1 MLNLEQIRQIDR
13 ETLWL
18 EITDTDLQVS
28 EPLPQLCT
36 NMTGVNYARSN
47 RLCLH
52 KFGAWLTDA
61 EIAYTPSFPDLEMY
75 PLWDVVNGAAIE
87 IGKTRLILMPTDALD
102 RDELR
107 VPQEWVDLPN
117 LQGDYYLA
125 VQIVGVGE
133 AFASAKASRNENLDL
148 KLMNIWGF
156 TSHRTLKQRGEYN
169 ARDRTYSLP
178 SELLVAN
185 LDRLWMAQELN
196 LNEIVATPELPD
208 LSLDRA
214 LELIQQLST
223 PSLYSPRTKVAFS
236 AWGSLINNPNLR
248 AQLYRTRLQ
257 QAALARTP
265 APRFRLFDW
274 LRGELTNTDGW
285 GNYYQPEIVKSNHLV
300 DRSKLIDLQLD
311 LQHHHVIL
319 LVGIIAQSERELRVL
334 VQIHPGSGERIIPP
348 QLQLSYLDETG
359 ASLRTVVARSND
371 DLIQLPPFICS
382 IDTEFSIQIQLNNFL
397 AIERFVV

>member
-18 EITDTDLQVS
+18 EITDTDLQIS
-28 EPLPQLCT
+28 EPLPQLCA
-36 NMTGVNYARSN
+36 NITGVNYARSN

-61 EIAYTPSFPDLEMY
+61 EIEYTPSFPDLEMY
-75 PLWDVVNGAAIE
+75 PLWDVMNGCAIE
-87 IGKTRLILMPTDALD
+87 IGKTRIILIPTDALD
-102 RDELR
+102 RDEIR

-125 VQIVGVGE
+125 VQID
-133 AFASAKASRNENLDL
+133 LDR

-156 TSHRTLKQRGEYN
+156 TSHRTLKQRGEYTN
-169 ARDRTYSLP
+169 SDRTYSLP

-185 LDRLWMAQELN
+185 LDILWMAQELN

-223 PSLYSPRTKVAFS
+223 PSLYSPRTKVDFS
-236 AWGSLINNPNLR
+236 ASGSQINNHNLR
-248 AQLYRTRLQ
+248 AQLYRNRVQ

-265 APRFRLFDW
+265 APQFRLLDW
-274 LRGELTNTDGW
+274 LRGEFINADGW
-285 GNYYQPEIVKSNHLV
+285 GSYYQPEIVKSNHLV
-300 DRSKLIDLQLD
+300 ERSKLIDLQLD
-311 LQHHHVIL
+311 LQHHRVVL
-319 LVGIIAQSERELRVL
+319 LVGIIARSDRELRVL

-348 QLQLSYLDETG
+348 QLQLSYLDENG
-359 ASLRTVVARSND
+359 ANLRTVVARSND
-371 DLIQLPPFICS
+371 DLIQLPPFVCS
-382 IDTEFSIQIQLNNFL
+382 IDTEFSVQIQLNNFL
-397 AIERFVV
+397 TIERFVV